1 MRLLP
6 SVRRDPAPADP
17 ETVPS
22 DTTGVNILTH
32 KDLLSPSGRGSVAG
46 VHVIVDYRPALRA
59 RTGIGEYV
67 HELARALVTSPA
79 GDRVTLFSSSWADR
93 IAPDVAAAMPGV
105 VQVDRRVP
113 VRALTWAWHRAG
125 WPSIEQLAGDC
136 DVVHSPT
143 PLLVPAKRAAQVVT
157 VFDLH
162 FLHARD
168 QVSGPVQ
175 RDFPDL
181 ARDHV
186 RRADHV
192 IAGSAYAAGLVSA
205 ELGVPPGRVT
215 TTPLGAPDWAAAVRA
230 ARGPSPGT
238 TLLFLG
244 TLEPRKN
251 LGVLLDA
258 YTQLLGDHPDAPP
271 LVLAGRPTAAAAP
284 WLARIEAP
292 PLAGHVRVMGYV
304 DEATRRDLYRQA
316 RALVLPSLDEG
327 FGLPALEAL
336 ACGVPVVAAAAGSL
350 PEVVGDAA
358 SLVDPRDPAAWAR
371 ALAAL
376 LDDATVR
383 AQSARGPDRAAA
395 FTWAATAAGTRTAYA
410 AAIAARRERA

>member
-1 MRLLP
+1 M
-6 SVRRDPAPADP
+6 
-17 ETVPS
+17 
-22 DTTGVNILTH
+22 
-32 KDLLSPSGRGSVAG
+32 
-46 VHVIVDYRPALRA
+46 
-59 RTGIGEYV
+59 
-67 HELARALVTSPA
+67 
-79 GDRVTLFSSSWADR
+79 TLFSSSWADR
-93 IAPDVAAAMPGV
+93 IAPEVAAAMPGV
-105 VQVDRRVP
+105 AQVDRRVP

-125 WPSIEQLAGDC
+125 WPPIERLAGDC

-162 FLHARD
+162 FLHARE
-168 QVSGPVQ
+168 QVSGPAQ

-205 ELGVPPGRVT
+205 ELGVPPARVT
-215 TTPLGAPDWAAAVRA
+215 TTPLGAPGWAAGVRA
-230 ARGPSPGT
+230 ARGTSPGT

-258 YTQLLGDHPDAPP
+258 YTQLLGDRPDAPP

-292 PLAGHVRVMGYV
+292 PLAGRVRVMGYV
-304 DEATRRDLYRQA
+304 DEATPPGSVPAGAGAGPALARRGVRPA
-316 RALVLPSLDEG
+316 RAGSP
-327 FGLPALEAL
+327 GLRSA
-336 ACGVPVVAAAAGSL
+336 GGGRGGRIAARSGRRRRE
-350 PEVVGDAA
+350 PG
-358 SLVDPRDPAAWAR
+358 R
-371 ALAAL
+371 
-376 LDDATVR
+376 
-383 AQSARGPDRAAA
+383 SARCRRRGRGRSPRCWTTRRRGPRPRAGRTAPPA

>member
-1 MRLLP
+1 M
-6 SVRRDPAPADP
+6 
-17 ETVPS
+17 
-22 DTTGVNILTH
+22 
-32 KDLLSPSGRGSVAG
+32 
-46 VHVIVDYRPALRA
+46 
-59 RTGIGEYV
+59 
-67 HELARALVTSPA
+67 
-79 GDRVTLFSSSWADR
+79 
-93 IAPDVAAAMPGV
+93 
-105 VQVDRRVP
+105 
-113 VRALTWAWHRAG
+113 
-125 WPSIEQLAGDC
+125 
-136 DVVHSPT
+136 
-143 PLLVPAKRAAQVVT
+143 
-157 VFDLH
+157 
-162 FLHARD
+162 
-168 QVSGPVQ
+168 
-175 RDFPDL
+175 
-181 ARDHV
+181 
-186 RRADHV
+186 
-192 IAGSAYAAGLVSA
+192 SA

-230 ARGPSPGT
+230 ARGTSPGT

-292 PLAGHVRVMGYV
+292 PLAGRVRVMGYV

-376 LDDATVR
+376 LDDATAR
-383 AQSARGPDRAAA
+383 AQAARGPDRAAA

>member
-1 MRLLP
+1 M
-6 SVRRDPAPADP
+6 
-17 ETVPS
+17 
-22 DTTGVNILTH
+22 
-32 KDLLSPSGRGSVAG
+32 
-46 VHVIVDYRPALRA
+46 
-59 RTGIGEYV
+59 

-105 VQVDRRVP
+105 AQVDRRVP

-215 TTPLGAPDWAAAVRA
+215 TTPLGAPDWAAASALPVDRPQARRFSSWARSSRA
-230 ARGPSPGT
+230 RTSACCSTPTRSSSAIIPTRRRWCWPG
-238 TLLFLG
+238 
-244 TLEPRKN
+244 
-251 LGVLLDA
+251 
-258 YTQLLGDHPDAPP
+258 
-271 LVLAGRPTAAAAP
+271 GRPP
-284 WLARIEAP
+284 PPRRGCARIEAP

-376 LDDATVR
+376 LDDATAR
-383 AQSARGPDRAAA
+383 AQAARGPDRAAA